1 MTELSAKGCQNIFLF
16 KAILFGF
23 KWNTLSYSNM
33 FSMNQQTDNWPI
45 LD

>member
-1 MTELSAKGCQNIFLF
+1 MTELSAKEWQTFSY